1 MQGKVDSWW
10 GAAAAAGTEDDAL
23 DPSDATFVLAALA
36 ELAMAD
42 QITGS
47 KAPGYPGQLA
57 IQIAWR
63 VVVALVGVGGGGS
76 AKRRVERCVC
86 EMGRGEIKCI
96 ISYET
101 GDRHVGVYVG
111 GPAMVIEDERARRV
125 ERTDETQ

>member
-10 GAAAAAGTEDDAL
+10 GAAAAAGTEDAL
-23 DPSDATFVLAALA
+23 DPSDGTFVLAALA

-47 KAPGYPGQLA
+47 NTPGYPGQLA

-86 EMGRGEIKCI
+86 EMERGGVKCI
-96 ISYET
+96 ISCET
-101 GDRHVGVYVG
+101 GDRHVGVCR
-111 GPAMVIEDERARRV
+111 RACNDDRG
-125 ERTDETQ
+125 

>member
-1 MQGKVDSWW
+1 
-10 GAAAAAGTEDDAL
+10 
-23 DPSDATFVLAALA
+23 
-36 ELAMAD
+36 MAD

-47 KAPGYPGQLA
+47 KTPGYPGQLA

-86 EMGRGEIKCI
+86 EMERGGGVKCI

-101 GDRHVGVYVG
+101 GDRQ
-111 GPAMVIEDERARRV
+111 ACRCM
-125 ERTDETQ
+125 